1 MKSMANRIRFKK
13 NYHPHFGA
21 MNCFFFQRD
30 HREKEKKLSF
40 KFWYQIYHKLTIRKS
55 IEFFKT

>member
-21 MNCFFFQRD
+21 MNCFFF
-30 HREKEKKLSF
+30 RETTEKKRKNYPSNSGT
-40 KFWYQIYHKLTIRKS
+40 KFIIN
-55 IEFFKT
+55 